1 MNTLTADNYTF
12 RSFKK
17 HLKTS
22 LSEREIK
29 VLDFPE
35 YRKASV
41 IILFLEK
48 NGAPH
53 VLLTRRTDR
62 VSTHKG
68 QISFPGGG
76 FDSTDRDFLDT
87 ALRET
92 MEEVGITPDKI
103 EILGEFDEYMSISG
117 FHVHVFVGALNS
129 LQTYN
134 FNRDEIDEVLEV
146 PFTLFCGDKYSR
158 YDKIN
163 FNGMD
168 YEIYYYNY
176 MNNTIWG
183 MTARILTDFGRKI
196 CKNMHVSG

>member
-92 MEEVGITPDKI
+92 MEEVG
-103 EILGEFDEYMSISG
+103 
-117 FHVHVFVGALNS
+117 
-129 LQTYN
+129 
-134 FNRDEIDEVLEV
+134 RDEIDEVLEV